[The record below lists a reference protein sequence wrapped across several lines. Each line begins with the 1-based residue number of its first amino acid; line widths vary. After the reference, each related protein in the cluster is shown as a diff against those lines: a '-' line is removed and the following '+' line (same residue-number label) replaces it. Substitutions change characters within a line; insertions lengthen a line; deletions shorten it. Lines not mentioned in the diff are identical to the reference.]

1 MHDGCTVYQPFLDAS
16 HTQGGTEPWAGQL
29 SLIKDKAQ
37 GGNSAMHPQAM
48 NPVTAGGM
56 RTWVAHHVL
65 TTEGKHGPGKNVF
78 SLVKITYILL
88 A

>member
-1 MHDGCTVYQPFLDAS
+1 
-16 HTQGGTEPWAGQL
+16 
-29 SLIKDKAQ
+29 
-37 GGNSAMHPQAM
+37 MHPQAM